1 MANSPYL
8 IGSETLTDIANA
20 IRTKTGGSSPIQV
33 DQMATEIGN
42 ITGGYTTTIDGVDPQ
57 QDLTLTSQSD
67 YSTALPNVAGAANV
81 DTTMCLQSN
90 SSGKFYR
97 LSSDLSSTC
106 VCLEIADKY
115 NKPYSWEAWP
125 YNFRIFSVAGNT
137 IAGIGW
143 ALYKKMVT
151 ICSINSVDTIVY
163 ASGTNLKTVGPYLDS
178 VTTIDLSSYITAP
191 EITAIYPIDDAWGYT
206 NRVFVMASD
215 STNSRT
221 QLGVYD
227 FANSTYTSLAALFE
241 PIGYEIPGVVYND
254 MEGEPTVLTHDL
266 FLYKAS
272 TYTLYRYKWSTDTW
286 SSYRVDYGVY
296 VPTNCKAFYIPSNVD
311 FTTDQ
316 WPSGDTPEPYAILM
330 SGNMNGYEAYQVPLR
345 FNTVTNIIN
354 LSEPANVLLNGMTA
368 SDLIYVGSDN
378 NSNYPVD
385 STPNLLP
392 YQDYFYSQDS
402 NYGGSIYS
410 SRNYSNFDPLSSVM
424 FLSGVQSL
432 TQVIR

>member
-8 IGSETLTDIANA
+8 IGSETLTNIANA

-33 DQMATEIGN
+33 DQMATEIGS

-57 QDLTLTSQSD
+57 QDLTLTSQND
-67 YSTALPNVAGAANV
+67 YKTAVPNMSGSVNT
-81 DTTMCLQSN
+81 DTTVCLQCRG
-90 SSGKFYR
+90 SGKFYR

-125 YNFRIFSVAGNT
+125 YNFRILSVAGNT
-137 IAGIGW
+137 ITGIGW

-151 ICSINSVDTIVY
+151 MCSIAAVDTIVY
-163 ASGTNLKTVGPYLDS
+163 ASGLNLKTVGPALDS

-191 EITAIYPIDDAWGYT
+191 EITGLYPIIDEWGYASKIY
-206 NRVFVMASD
+206 VLASD

-221 QLGVYD
+221 QVGVYD
-227 FANSTYTSLAALFE
+227 FTNSTYTSLAAVIE
-241 PIGYEIPGVVYND
+241 AIGGEIPGVVYND
-254 MEGEPTVLTHDL
+254 MEGEPSVLTHDL

-272 TYTLYRYKWSTDTW
+272 TYTLYRYKWNTDTW
-286 SSYRVDYGVY
+286 TDYTINNGDHI
-296 VPTNCKAFYIPSNVD
+296 PANCKAFYIPSNVD
-311 FTTDQ
+311 FTTNQ
-316 WPSGDTPEPYAILM
+316 WPSGVAAVPYAVLM
-330 SGNMNGYEAYQVPLR
+330 SGSVNGYEAYRVPLR
-345 FNTVTNIIN
+345 FTT
-354 LSEPANVLLNGMTA
+354 LWALDEPANVLLNGMSA
-368 SDLIYVGSDN
+368 SELIYVGSDN
-378 NSNYPVD
+378 NSNNPVD
-385 STPNLLP
+385 ATPNLLP

-402 NYGGSIYS
+402 NYGDSIYS
-410 SRNYSNFDPLSSVM
+410 SRNYSNFDSLSSVM